1 MKEDKQLICDVLL
14 KTLQLTREGSELQ
27 SLDYFQIN
35 DDEMVRITY
44 VNQYARKVVNVTADS
59 GVALIRDILKHI

>member
-1 MKEDKQLICDVLL
+1 MNENKQLICAALL
-14 KTLQLTREGSELQ
+14 KALQLTREGSDLQ